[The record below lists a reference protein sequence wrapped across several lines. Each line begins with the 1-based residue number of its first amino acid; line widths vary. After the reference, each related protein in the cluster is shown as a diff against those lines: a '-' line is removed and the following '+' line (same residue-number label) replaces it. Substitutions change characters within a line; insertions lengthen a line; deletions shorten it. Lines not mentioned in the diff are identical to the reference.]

1 MLQTKTVVD
10 ATTGLAIKAIG
21 REGADTSHYYFTAMT
36 WLNDSRH
43 LVLQTNIDR
52 ETLSGTTVLFD
63 TETGITKVLEEE
75 SVWGSGIVSS
85 DDWLYVI
92 RGNELHALHPLS
104 GARRTVCRLGA
115 DCTFHGP
122 PSITNDGRTLG
133 LYWARQTK
141 KEAAEEGAAGGTEW
155 IVGTVDAATGE
166 VKEAIRPQFAEPYPV
181 ANHAMINPVDPE
193 QIFFS
198 HEGKTEHIP
207 DRLWVADVGT
217 QRMRNLFAQK
227 RRGDGTHV
235 EYVGHEMWAYD
246 GSGLVFVKYP
256 HSPDRPT
263 GVWFVD
269 RSGGASFVNGDY
281 RYWHVG
287 ISPDG
292 KHAAADTQ
300 EPGIAKIVLIDMATK
315 RSRLLCELPCRGRHP
330 AHPHPSFSPDSRK
343 VTFSFTDE
351 RDDLWVG
358 VMAVP
363 N

>member
-1 MLQTKTVVD
+1 MLQTRTVVD
-10 ATTGLAIKAIG
+10 AKTGLSILAIG
-21 REGADTSHYYFTAMT
+21 REGADTSHVYFTAMT
-36 WLNDSRH
+36 WLSDSRH

-52 ETLSGTTVLFD
+52 ETLRGTTVLFD
-63 TETGITKVLEEE
+63 TATGGTKVLEEDAG
-75 SVWGSGIVSS
+75 WAGGIVSS
-85 DDWLYVI
+85 DDWLYAI
-92 RGNELHALHPLS
+92 RDNELYALHPLT
-104 GARRTVCRLGA
+104 GARRTVCRLDA

-133 LYWARQTK
+133 LYWSRQSETTRD
-141 KEAAEEGAAGGTEW
+141 GAAGRTEW

-166 VKEAIRPQFAEPYPV
+166 VREAIRPVFAEPYPV
-181 ANHAMINPVDPE
+181 ANHAMINPVDPDE
-193 QIFFS
+193 VFFS

-207 DRLWVADVGT
+207 DRLWVADVRT
-217 QRMRNLFAQK
+217 QRMRNLYAQK
-227 RRGDGTHV
+227 RLGDGTHV

-246 GSGLVFVKYP
+246 GSGLYFVKYP
-256 HSPDRPT
+256 HSPDQPT
-263 GVWFVD
+263 GVIFVD

-287 ISPDG
+287 VSPDG
-292 KHAAADTQ
+292 KHAVADTQ
-300 EPGIAKIVLIDMATK
+300 EPGVTKIVLIDTATK

-358 VMAVP
+358 VIANP